1 MPVTSFNSSI
11 TFPDIGAPYQFLFR
25 YDDSIGYAAG
35 NTSMMDANGIYDPG
49 AITGKIISPV
59 TVDLAIEIL
68 APPFSDPSGGTFYMR
83 FKGPQR
89 LLDDVNA
96 QLTID
101 RNANYQQFA
110 DRYTDATHTVFTLIF
125 TNYST
130 NPPLTIDGESGYN
143 TGTANCSI
151 VVTQQLTPLT
161 ASNICF
167 VAGTPVNTDDG
178 PVAIEDLG
186 RHTIRGKQILGIT
199 RTLYSGT
206 HLIRLDRHAI
216 ERNVPSRTTIVSPL
230 HKIRYKRVMTCA
242 GDIPTGI
249 HVPYEGQLLYNVLLD
264 HYGTMSVNGMVAETL
279 HPENIVARLHRTPA
293 ASQLYIAKR

>member
-1 MPVTSFNSSI
+1 MPSFTSNI
-11 TFPDIGAPYQFLFR
+11 TFPDIGAPFQFLFT

-35 NTSMMDANGIYDPG
+35 NTSMMDSNAIYDPG

-59 TVDLAIEIL
+59 TADLAIEIL

-89 LLDDVNA
+89 LLNDINA

-101 RNANYQQFA
+101 NNANYQQFA
-110 DRYTDATHTVFTLIF
+110 DRYTDATTTAITLIF

-130 NPPLTIDGESGYN
+130 IPPLTIDGVSGYN

-151 VVTQQLTPLT
+151 VVTQQLTPVI

-178 PVAIEDLG
+178 PVAIENLG
-186 RHTIRGKQILGIT
+186 SHTIRGKKILGIT

-206 HLIRLDRHAI
+206 DLIRLDRHSI
-216 ERNVPSRTTIVSPL
+216 ERNVPSQTTIVTPL
-230 HKIRYKRVMTCA
+230 HKIRYKHRMTCA
-242 GDIPTGI
+242 GDIPTGVSI
-249 HVPYEGQLLYNVLLD
+249 PYEGQLLYNVLLD
-264 HYGTMSVNGMVAETL
+264 HYGTMTVNGMIAETL
-279 HPENIVARLHRTPA
+279 HPNNIVARLHRTPI
-293 ASQLYIAKR
+293 ASQLYTAKR

>member
-1 MPVTSFNSSI
+1 MPSFTSNI
-11 TFPDIGAPYQFLFR
+11 TFPDIGVPYQFLFT

-35 NTSMMDANGIYDPG
+35 NTSMMDSNAIYDPG

-59 TVDLAIEIL
+59 TADLAIEIL

-89 LLDDVNA
+89 LLNDINA

-101 RNANYQQFA
+101 NNANYQQFA
-110 DRYTDATHTVFTLIF
+110 DRYTDATTTAITLIF

-130 NPPLTIDGESGYN
+130 IPPLTIDGVSGYN

-151 VVTQQLTPLT
+151 VVTQQLTPVI

-178 PVAIEDLG
+178 PVAIENLG
-186 RHTIRGKQILGIT
+186 SHTIRNKKIVGIT

-206 HLIRLDRHAI
+206 HLIRLDRHSI
-216 ERNVPSRTTIVSPL
+216 ERNVPSQTTIVTPL
-230 HKIRYKRVMTCA
+230 HKIRYKHRMTCA
-242 GDIPTGI
+242 GDIPTGVSI
-249 HVPYEGQLLYNVLLD
+249 PYEGQLLYNVLLD
-264 HYGTMSVNGMVAETL
+264 HYGTMSVNGMIAETL
-279 HPENIVARLHRTPA
+279 HPNNIVARLHHTPI